1 MELNKKEKLYI
12 AESIR
17 ILVTIIIL
25 YCLKIPLVYK
35 IALIMVADLLDRD
48 IPNIFFD
55 NWIEGSSNTYQ
66 RTDKIT
72 DTLSYGILLFYIL
85 SNGLL
90 SNIWNGVLILLY
102 IFRTF
107 GVSLF
112 FKNNNR
118 NYLFYFPNFF
128 LEFALGLFAIKE
140 FKWLRK
146 HKYSFLISIFFFK
159 IFCEYIHH
167 FNLRC

>member
-48 IPNIFFD
+48 IPNIFFG

-72 DTLSYGILLFYIL
+72 DTLSYGILLLYIL
-85 SNGLL
+85 TTGFLP
-90 SNIWNGVLILLY
+90 NIWNGVLILLY
-102 IFRTF
+102 IFTSV
-107 GVSLF
+107 GCF
-112 FKNNNR
+112 FQQLYHAAKCCHI
-118 NYLFYFPNFF
+118 L
-128 LEFALGLFAIKE
+128 
-140 FKWLRK
+140 
-146 HKYSFLISIFFFK
+146 HKL
-159 IFCEYIHH
+159 
-167 FNLRC
+167 